1 MDCISQVLEKNDN
14 SVKEV
19 LCTFTAFDMHMKI
32 GEIKCALLKFPDK
45 PYMCLTYSLLRMA
58 LNKDILYPRCLPSI
72 FWSMPLHTSKQ
83 ITRNWN
89 RMGHISSCY
98 ALIIL
103 IFYAEILI
111 LQKNIF
117 LVASKEAVLEVHVSR
132 RERRKIHN
140 KRKLINSRNFVQM
153 ETLGK
158 DTIK

>member
-1 MDCISQVLEKNDN
+1 
-14 SVKEV
+14 
-19 LCTFTAFDMHMKI
+19 
-32 GEIKCALLKFPDK
+32 
-45 PYMCLTYSLLRMA
+45 
-58 LNKDILYPRCLPSI
+58 
-72 FWSMPLHTSKQ
+72 
-83 ITRNWN
+83 
-89 RMGHISSCY
+89 MGHISSCY